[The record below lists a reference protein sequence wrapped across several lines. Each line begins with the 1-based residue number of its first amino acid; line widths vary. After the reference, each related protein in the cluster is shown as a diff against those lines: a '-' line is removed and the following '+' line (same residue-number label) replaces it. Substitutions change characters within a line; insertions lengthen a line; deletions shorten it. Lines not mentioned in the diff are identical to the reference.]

1 MFGKFSASEKSD
13 TDQSDK
19 ASKRQYARRSG
30 DHCVSVINGKIYP
43 VENWSMGGFLISAD
57 DRLFGVEQEISVVM
71 KFKLRDEIL
80 DVNHKAH
87 VVRKSQHRVGLQFA
101 PMPKKVKD
109 GFKQVVDDFVAQSFV
124 NSQAT

>member
-1 MFGKFSASEKSD
+1 MFGMFTSSDKDEKD
-13 TDQSDK
+13 QTDQ
-19 ASKRQYARRSG
+19 ASKRRFARRSG

-57 DRLFGVEQEISVVM
+57 DRLFGVKQEIDVVM

-80 DVNHKAH
+80 DVNHKAQ

-101 PMPKKVKD
+101 PLPKKVQD
-109 GFKQVVDDFVAQSFV
+109 CLKQVVDDFVAQSFV